1 MGDYAITDVIGE
13 LVDFIVIYFRELTG
27 YAGDFAGITIL
38 VMFLVILPMALLM
51 VVALPLAI
59 VAVVTKGFGGKVRMP
74 KL

>member
-38 VMFLVILPMALLM
+38 MMFLVILPMALLT
-51 VVALPLAI
+51 VIALPLAI
-59 VAVVTKGFGGKVRMP
+59 IAVVTKGFGGRMKMP
-74 KL
+74 KM